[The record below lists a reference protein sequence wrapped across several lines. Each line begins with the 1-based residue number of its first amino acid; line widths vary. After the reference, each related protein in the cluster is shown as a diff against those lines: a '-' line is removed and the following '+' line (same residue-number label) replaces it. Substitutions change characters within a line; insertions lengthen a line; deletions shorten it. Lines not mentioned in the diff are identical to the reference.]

1 MSLKKIR
8 NKRNCLRTHFKEK
21 GEKSLRYKKITQEL
35 YWKSAATG
43 FMGWWWSDND
53 FCSNHVAAVHF
64 PIKSSAELFC
74 FLFLIFYRYNSDIIL
89 NLQLCMVHYK
99 CLREKQCFS
108 QKISDVAFVHTLKQ
122 KWCIMLF
129 CDHKWQLEHNDKSVN
144 SNATKEHLLLST
156 ACCL

>member
-1 MSLKKIR
+1 
-8 NKRNCLRTHFKEK
+8 
-21 GEKSLRYKKITQEL
+21 
-35 YWKSAATG
+35 
-43 FMGWWWSDND
+43 MGWWWSDND

-64 PIKSSAELFC
+64 PIKRSAELFC

-89 NLQLCMVHYK
+89 KLQLCMVHYK

-144 SNATKEHLLLST
+144 SNATKERLLLST
-156 ACCL
+156 GKHGFFSQVFPLNWYTKTDLGHVIVQRQIPII